1 MKKNSSMKRLIS
13 PRIGFHYFEDTA
25 HYTNHDLTVWLP
37 KLTQLQAKWIILRSD
52 SSRAIPEQFLNG
64 LTSAGIAP
72 IVHMSLPLPNT
83 PAAKDVKAI
92 LEAYARW
99 GVRQVILFDKPNSVQ
114 AWSASGWSQQDL
126 VERFIDKFLPL
137 ALAVAQ
143 AGMTPVFPPLQPG
156 GNYWDLTFLKQAL
169 QSIIRRG
176 YSNLVRQMSLAAYA
190 YTFNHELD
198 WGMGGQSKWPKSK
211 PYSRGED
218 SQDQCGFFN
227 FEWLQN
233 AAATIAGREMPV
245 VLLGAGIK
253 EPGVAYS
260 PEIHAEVVQN
270 ILERLNGIPE
280 TKTIPAYVQCCNF
293 YLLAAE
299 PDSEEHV
306 HAWCRSEED
315 TLPIVGM
322 LSPEP
327 AKVEDVAQT
336 EDQQTKNVSPAAQTD
351 THHPIEHYLLLPQ
364 YEWGVAEFHLDASR
378 PFVQKYHPTVGF
390 SIHEA
395 FLAKK
400 ITIVGGET
408 SFPEEL
414 VEQMRQNGCL
424 VERISGDGTSIATQ
438 LAER

>member
-1 MKKNSSMKRLIS
+1 MRKNSSLNRLIS
-13 PRIGFHYFEDTA
+13 PRIGFHYFDDTA
-25 HYTNHDLTVWLP
+25 HYTNHDLTTWLP
-37 KLTQLQAKWIILRSD
+37 RLNQLHAKWIILRSD
-52 SSRAIPEQFLNG
+52 VSRAIPEQFLTG
-64 LTSAGIAP
+64 LISAGITP
-72 IVHMSLPLPNT
+72 IIHMSLPLPNT
-83 PAAKDVKAI
+83 PTAKDVKAI

-99 GVRQVILFDKPNSVQ
+99 GVSQVILFDKPNTVQSWSV
-114 AWSASGWSQQDL
+114 SSWSQQDL

-156 GNYWDLTFLKQAL
+156 GNYWDLTFLKQSL
-169 QSIIRRG
+169 QSITRRG
-176 YSNLVRQMSLAAYA
+176 HANLLRQMSLAAYT

-198 WGMGGQSKWPKSK
+198 WGLGGQTKWPKSK
-211 PYSRGED
+211 PYTRSED

-233 AAATIAGREMPV
+233 ATAPVAGREMPV
-245 VLLGAGIK
+245 LLLGAGIK
-253 EPGVAYS
+253 EPGVGYS
-260 PEIHAEVVQN
+260 PEIHAEIVQN

-280 TKTIPAYVQCCNF
+280 SRTIPAYVQCCNF

-299 PDSEEHV
+299 PNTEEQI
-306 HAWCRSEED
+306 HAWYRSDED

-327 AKVEDVAQT
+327 AKAEDVSQSA
-336 EDQQTKNVSPAAQTD
+336 EELPKNVPASTEANSS
-351 THHPIEHYLLLPQ
+351 HPIEHYLLLPQ

-378 PFVQKYHPTVGF
+378 PFVQKYHPTLGF
-390 SIHEA
+390 SIQEA

-400 ITIVGGET
+400 ITVVGGET

-414 VEQMRQNGCL
+414 LDQMRQNGCL